1 MERRTCIRT
10 GLLTALAFASS
21 APIEATADD
30 NALIGTWRLKSF
42 VRETADTGERYD
54 QLGDHA
60 DGYISYA
67 SDGRMYV
74 MLVSG
79 DRPRPSGV
87 PTDDERVALHKSMLA
102 YGGPFRVEGNKV
114 THHLDIA
121 WDNTRLGTDQVRFFA
136 IQGNTLTL
144 RTERNKSPVDGREG
158 VGILV
163 FERVGPIR

>member
-1 MERRTCIRT
+1 MKRRTCIRA
-10 GLLTALAFASS
+10 GALTALAVLSS
-21 APIEATADD
+21 APTKAAGDD
-30 NALIGTWRLKSF
+30 NALLGTWRLMSF
-42 VRETADTGERYD
+42 VRETADTGERYN
-54 QLGDHA
+54 QLGDHP

-79 DRPRPSGV
+79 DRPRPSSV

-121 WDNTRLGTDQVRFFA
+121 WDNTRLGTDQLRFFA